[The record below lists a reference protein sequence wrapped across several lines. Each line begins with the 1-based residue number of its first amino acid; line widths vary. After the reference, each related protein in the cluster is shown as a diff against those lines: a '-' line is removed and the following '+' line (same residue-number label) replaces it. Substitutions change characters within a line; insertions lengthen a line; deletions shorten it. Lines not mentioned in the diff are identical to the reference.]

1 MQIKDRQTGAVMFE
15 VAVATIR
22 ECVGEAARQNAN
34 LRGSNLSGS
43 DLRYSNLRHS
53 NLSYS
58 NLRYSDL
65 RHSNLRDS
73 NLRHSNLRHSNLS
86 DSDLSHSNLSYS
98 DLSGSNLSDSDLSH
112 SNLSYS
118 DLHDITVNWNSH
130 ELLAE
135 ILRQKAGEN
144 TAKRKIA
151 GLVLVSHDWCWDK
164 FLRLRDP
171 TKLWALGVL
180 RRYVKE
186 GDGAPE
192 ILRKQKW

>member
-15 VAVATIR
+15 AAVATIR

-73 NLRHSNLRHSNLS
+73 NLRHSNLRH
-86 DSDLSHSNLSYS
+86 
-98 DLSGSNLSDSDLSH
+98 SNLSDSDLSH

>member
-15 VAVATIR
+15 AAVATIR

-43 DLRYSNLRHS
+43 DLRYSNLR
-53 NLSYS
+53 
-58 NLRYSDL
+58 
-65 RHSNLRDS
+65 
-73 NLRHSNLRHSNLS
+73 
-86 DSDLSHSNLSYS
+86 HSNLSYS